1 MKILAFQGSPRLGGN
16 TDILLE
22 AFLTGVKEAGA
33 SAEKINLYRLQF
45 KPCLECGECD
55 QTGECVIPDDLKDI
69 YPKIDAADVIVVAS
83 PIFFYNVT
91 SYTQALVER
100 AQARWVCKYVLKK
113 APPYGKEKRGVFLS
127 LGATKGKKLFEGV
140 QRVIRYFFDAVYAKY
155 EGGLFYRGIEK
166 KGAIKEHPTALK
178 EAYALGLSIGQ
189 GLPPE
194 DWPLV
199 RESSP

>member
-16 TDILLE
+16 TDLLLS
-22 AFLTGVKEAGA
+22 AFLEGAGEAGA
-33 SAEKINLYRLQF
+33 EVEKIHLYRLNF

-55 QTGECVIPDDLKDI
+55 TTGECVIPDDFQKI

-91 SYTQALVER
+91 SYTQAMVER
-100 AQARWVCKYVLKK
+100 AQARWVKKYVLKK
-113 APPYGKEKRGVFLS
+113 SPASGHDKRGIFLS

-140 QRVIRYFFDAVYAKY
+140 QRVVRYFFDAVYARY

-166 KGAIKEHPTALK
+166 KGAIKEHPSALK
-178 EAYALGLSIGQ
+178 EAYALGLSVGR
-189 GLPPE
+189 GEAPE
-194 DWPLV
+194 KWPLI
-199 RESSP
+199 RNSCP